1 MRTTYLRLYS
11 ADFEFSGFN
20 LRRMGFVRLASP
32 ERRSLRSDVIAG
44 SLLGRLSQEARVREE
59 EK

>member
-1 MRTTYLRLYS
+1 MPATYLRLYS

-20 LRRMGFVRLASP
+20 LRMMGFVRLASP
-32 ERRSLRSDVIAG
+32 ERSLRLDVVAG
-44 SLLGRLSQEARVREE
+44 SLFGRSSQEARVREE